1 VGAGFERP
9 IAHSQHSIIDQ
20 YYVELAYPF
29 QVAASKL
36 RNSLDSI
43 ARRTTRPTP
52 MRDHVASMTGEPPSE
67 VLGSLPRTRPH
78 RRSQK
83 RPPRAARA
91 ADTRAATVGTRTID
105 APADGQ
111 AKAKPAMTETAK
123 AKPANAKTAAP
134 RRVTPRPAPS
144 RLRQPAQ
151 PAGTPPGPRNRRPA
165 PSNGS
170 DVLGTAV
177 QAAAELAEIGLSVG
191 ARAIRGAVA
200 RLPRP

>member
-1 VGAGFERP
+1 VAVVARP
-9 IAHSQHSIIDQ
+9 VPHSRHSIIDD
-20 YYVELAYPF
+20 YYVQLAYPF

-36 RNSLDSI
+36 RYSLNSI
-43 ARRTTRPTP
+43 AARTAPPTP
-52 MRDHVASMTGEPPSE
+52 MRDHVPPMTGESPSD

-83 RPPRAARA
+83 RPPRVVDAG
-91 ADTRAATVGTRTID
+91 AD
-105 APADGQ
+105 
-111 AKAKPAMTETAK
+111 AKSAAKPAKPQPAAAK
-123 AKPANAKTAAP
+123 AAAP
-134 RRVTPRPAPS
+134 KSGAPRARPT

-151 PAGTPPGPRNRRPA
+151 PAGTPPGPRNRPPA

-170 DVLGTAV
+170 DLLGTAV

>member
-1 VGAGFERP
+1 MP
-9 IAHSQHSIIDQ
+9 HSRHSIIDD

-36 RNSLDSI
+36 RNWLNSI
-43 ARRTTRPTP
+43 SARTTPPTP
-52 MRDHVASMTGEPPSE
+52 MRNHLTPMTGESPSD
-67 VLGSLPRTRPH
+67 VLGSLPHTRPH

-83 RPPRAARA
+83 RPPRVVDAGADARS
-91 ADTRAATVGTRTID
+91 G
-105 APADGQ
+105 
-111 AKAKPAMTETAK
+111 AKPAKARPAAAK
-123 AKPANAKTAAP
+123 AAAP
-134 RRVTPRPAPS
+134 ESGPPRAKPT

-151 PAGTPPGPRNRRPA
+151 PAGTPPGPRSRRPA

-170 DVLGTAV
+170 DLLGTAV